1 MNIFLK
7 KFKKEKNPVRLTQ
20 NQIEEIIEIAK
31 YKLEEEKVEKELIYI
46 LEKFPEI
53 CQLILELNERVNRL
67 ENITTI
73 RV

>member
-7 KFKKEKNPVRLTQ
+7 QFKKEKKPVRLTQ

>member
-7 KFKKEKNPVRLTQ
+7 KFKKEKKPVRLTQ

>member
-7 KFKKEKNPVRLTQ
+7 KFKKQKKPVRLTQ

-67 ENITTI
+67 EKITTI

>member
-7 KFKKEKNPVRLTQ
+7 KFKKQKKPVRLTQ